1 MEEINVI
8 EGLNFIHLFSGG
20 LDSAYSLLKLAKD
33 HTNKKRNGGIHP
45 IFMDY
50 GQKAAS
56 TEWNQVQKLT
66 KFISNIAEDSFIY
79 IPIRINLE
87 SDLFKWCHNVAFT
100 GKEVGDV
107 NPEIQNRNMVLLS
120 ILFSFLLGCAQNQG
134 VTRADF
140 EISSG
145 FKDGE
150 MGDCSATF
158 FDALTDIF
166 RSYHGEYNMK
176 IILLPPLSRKQVYAR
191 IKALLGGSQNQL
203 ELFSSMTTSC
213 YSPVNGNACESC
225 WKCRRI
231 AEEKRDLR

>member
-1 MEEINVI
+1 MEGINVI
-8 EGLNFIHLFSGG
+8 NGFNFIHLFSGG
-20 LDSAYSLLKLAKD
+20 LDSAYGLLKWAKE
-33 HTNKKRNGGIHP
+33 HTNKKSGGIYP

-50 GQKAAS
+50 GQYAAS

-66 KFISNIAEDSFIY
+66 KFISSTVKNSVIH

-100 GKEVGDV
+100 GKEVGDA

-134 VTRADF
+134 VTSADF

-158 FDALTDIF
+158 FGALTDIF
-166 RSYHGEYNMK
+166 KSYHNEYNMK
-176 IILLPPLSRKQVYAR
+176 IILLPNLSRKQVYAR

-213 YSPVNGNACESC
+213 YSPINGKACGSC
-225 WKCRRI
+225 WKCKRI
-231 AEEKRDLR
+231 AQEK